1 MVAAMLTV
9 AGFSLND
16 TIIIMDRI
24 RETKGKL
31 VHASADI
38 INSAINQTISR
49 TVITSGMT
57 LLSGIILYIFGGE
70 GVRPFAFA
78 LTVGI
83 GVGTY
88 SSIAVAAP
96 IVWSRKGGMGVE
108 ESRETAIVPAPTT

>member
-1 MVAAMLTV
+1 MLTV

-31 VHASADI
+31 VHASAEI

-49 TVITSGMT
+49 TVITSGLT
-57 LLSGIILYIFGGE
+57 LLSCVILYIFGGE

-83 GVGTY
+83 GIGTY

-96 IVWSRKGGMGVE
+96 IVWSRKG
-108 ESRETAIVPAPTT
+108 SKETEASLDSDIVPSPNT